1 MGREIVRFIPFIWPA
16 MLMGMDHLPLQ
27 KVFGHGWL
35 LLDGGKMSKSK
46 GNVVDPYL
54 LAERYG
60 TDALR
65 FFLLRTFPF
74 GSDGNFSNEA
84 LIGCIN
90 TDLANDLG
98 NLVSRTVAMTHKYF
112 GGRLPAAQEGRE
124 EQDGDLLAMVGSL
137 RGRYEEQMEKY
148 AFQNALAQIF
158 AVVSRANKYI
168 DENEPW
174 RLAKDETQKPRLA
187 RVLYNLLETIRV
199 CAGLLRPF
207 MPATTDEI
215 MKRLGGAPSDWESLG
230 LWGRLPAEVAVEQG
244 PALFPRIDVEQEL
257 QALEQLH
264 SAPPALEEDPLPEPL
279 PEITFDVFEKVEM
292 TVVKVLACEK
302 VKKSEKLL
310 KFQLDDGTGTPRQIL
325 SGIAKYYEP
334 EALVG
339 KTLVAVTN
347 LAPRKMM
354 GQLSCGMLLSAERGD
369 KLKLL
374 MLDDGIQPGS
384 RLV

>member
-1 MGREIVRFIPFIWPA
+1 M
-16 MLMGMDHLPLQ
+16 
-27 KVFGHGWL
+27 
-35 LLDGGKMSKSK
+35 
-46 GNVVDPYL
+46 
-54 LAERYG
+54 
-60 TDALR
+60 
-65 FFLLRTFPF
+65 
-74 GSDGNFSNEA
+74 
-84 LIGCIN
+84 
-90 TDLANDLG
+90 
-98 NLVSRTVAMTHKYF
+98 
-112 GGRLPAAQEGRE
+112 
-124 EQDGDLLAMVGSL
+124 
-137 RGRYEEQMEKY
+137 
-148 AFQNALAQIF
+148 
-158 AVVSRANKYI
+158 
-168 DENEPW
+168 
-174 RLAKDETQKPRLA
+174 
-187 RVLYNLLETIRV
+187 
-199 CAGLLRPF
+199 
-207 MPATTDEI
+207 
-215 MKRLGGAPSDWESLG
+215 
-230 LWGRLPAEVAVEQG
+230 
-244 PALFPRIDVEQEL
+244 EQEL